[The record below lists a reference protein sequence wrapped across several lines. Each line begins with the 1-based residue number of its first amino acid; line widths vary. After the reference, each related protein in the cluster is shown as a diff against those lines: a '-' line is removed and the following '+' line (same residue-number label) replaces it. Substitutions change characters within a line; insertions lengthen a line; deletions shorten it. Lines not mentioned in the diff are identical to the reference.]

1 MSSLF
6 QCKMDKERKI
16 MENVKIERYILSSNM
31 RTSKL
36 TCALSLSLYLSLSL
50 SLSRCN
56 LTDYVTTYL
65 MMTSLNVIELI
76 MLGLV

>member
-1 MSSLF
+1 MASLF
-6 QCKMDKERKI
+6 QGKMDKERKI
-16 MENVKIERYILSSNM
+16 MANVKIERYILSSNM

-36 TCALSLSLYLSLSL
+36 TCALSLSLSL

-76 MLGLV
+76 MLGLI